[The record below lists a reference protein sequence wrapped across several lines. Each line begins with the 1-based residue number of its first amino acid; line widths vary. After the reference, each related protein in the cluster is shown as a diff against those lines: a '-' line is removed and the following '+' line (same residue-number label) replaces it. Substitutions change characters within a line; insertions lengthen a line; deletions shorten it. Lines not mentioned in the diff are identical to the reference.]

1 MLYQQHTRLPIDIE
15 LQTHDESEDGEDDM
29 DSEVIIEKLLQSKE
43 IFSAVQHTIYD
54 AQKNQK
60 ETYNCKHLPEE
71 LPIGAEVL
79 VKNMADKKHRKG
91 EKLNLALAWS
101 LHYQ

>member
-15 LQTHDESEDGEDDM
+15 LQTHDGSEDGEDDM

-60 ETYNCKHLPEE
+60 ETYIIASIFQRNYRLE
-71 LPIGAEVL
+71 LKFLLRTWRI
-79 VKNMADKKHRKG
+79 RSI
-91 EKLNLALAWS
+91 EKERN
-101 LHYQ
+101 